1 MKRFK
6 TTTLAAAALLV
17 FAGNAWA
24 DATTDALKK
33 EIDEL
38 RRELQELKKG
48 AANAAPA
55 APAPAAAATP
65 EGADQETIDAA
76 TPATQADIKGIR
88 ADFENY
94 KYETARTLE
103 RKVPSVTRNT
113 LFGGTIAARYS
124 YYDHASQPG
133 VSNSSGAAAFNSNLP
148 GQERRNGF
156 DIPMATFTAQGQ
168 LYRDYKEGRNLSY
181 KLGFSY
187 ASNFGGNAT
196 SSTSGVNTLGQA
208 ASSGSQWNVTD
219 AFLQYSL
226 AATNAGPEEPVR
238 TLTLGQQQIPFGL
251 EAQVGDEV
259 RPVINS
265 AQFLSGFS
273 NIGSRQI
280 GLIFRGD
287 DQTYVDYTSNYRAPF
302 ITYAVGI
309 VNGNGPNKS
318 DNNNAKDY
326 IGRIQITPD
335 FDYTSWF
342 RQVQIGASVYK
353 GENSLGSYTAS
364 TGSGAK
370 TNVSG
375 RSDRYGLDLNY
386 THFPYS
392 VAYEYVLGKDYT
404 PAAGLV
410 PAFNKIGKGQYVNFA
425 YTWGEQ
431 FLNSSK
437 QQGKFDDYWPLSYQ
451 AFLRYDVF
459 DADTRNN
466 KAFASSLGDKQ
477 WVTTLGLNAYF
488 AETTKLQFNLVHT
501 HNQAPANGVYTL
513 ARPQSVN
520 AFLTQFQFGF

>member
-1 MKRFK
+1 M
-6 TTTLAAAALLV
+6 
-17 FAGNAWA
+17 
-24 DATTDALKK
+24 
-33 EIDEL
+33 
-38 RRELQELKKG
+38 
-48 AANAAPA
+48 
-55 APAPAAAATP
+55 
-65 EGADQETIDAA
+65 

-124 YYDHASQPG
+124 YFDHATQPG
-133 VSNSSGAAAFNSNLP
+133 TGSNSNLP

-156 DIPMATFTAQGQ
+156 DIPSATFTAQGQ
-168 LYRDYKEGRNLSY
+168 LYRDYKEGRNLLY
-181 KLGFSY
+181 KLGLAY
-187 ASNFGGNAT
+187 ASNFSGSSGSGLNGGT
-196 SSTSGVNTLGQA
+196 VSGVNTLGQA
-208 ASSGSQWNVTD
+208 APNGSQFNVTD

-238 TLTLGQQQIPFGL
+238 TLTLGQQQLPFGL

-265 AQFLSGFS
+265 AQFLSLLP

-287 DQTYVDYTSNYRAPF
+287 DQAYVDYTSNYRAPF
-302 ITYAVGI
+302 ITYAVGV

-326 IGRIQITPD
+326 IGRVQITPD

-342 RQVQIGASVYK
+342 RQLQAGLSFYK
-353 GENSLGSYTAS
+353 GENSLGTYNAA

-370 TNVSG
+370 TSVDG
-375 RSDRYGLDLNY
+375 RSDRYGFDLNY

-392 VAYEYVLGKDYT
+392 VAYEFVLGKDYT
-404 PAAGLV
+404 PAAGVV
-410 PAFNKIGKGQYVNFA
+410 PAFNKIAKGGYVNFA

-431 FLNSSK
+431 FLSSSK
-437 QQGKFDDYWPLSYQ
+437 SQGKFDDYWPLSYQ

-459 DADTRNN
+459 DSDTRNN

-477 WVTTLGLNAYF
+477 WITTLGLNAYF
-488 AETTKLQFNLVHT
+488 AETTKLQINLVHT
-501 HNQAPANGVYTL
+501 INQAPANGAYTL
-513 ARPQSVN
+513 ARPKIVN
-520 AFLTQFQFGF
+520 GFLTQFQFGF